1 MRSTFMPKEMMNTKE
16 VAEYLDI
23 HEKQVYLL
31 IKENKIPCTKITGKW
46 LFPKRLIDEWIIRN
60 STEQI
65 KYIANKVKQ
74 TGESIL
80 AAGSNDPVLDILLNE
95 IKQKNPL
102 AYIFSTSTGS
112 STGLTLFNNGLVDVA
127 WSHLYDNETES
138 YNIPFV
144 KKLCTNRELVV
155 VHLFDREVGL
165 IIAPDIKHIIKDF
178 SSINQSEVVFVNRQ
192 EGSGIRQLIDL
203 YIARHAINPH
213 HINGYTNVKY
223 SHIETGLAIQSGE
236 ANCGVASVA
245 IANFFKLPFIPLTV
259 ESFDMIISKEIFFN
273 QTIQNLIK
281 LLHDQPFINKIKSIG
296 NYNFFN
302 SGEIIYVTS

>member
-1 MRSTFMPKEMMNTKE
+1 MPKEMMNTKE

-46 LFPKRLIDEWIIRN
+46 LFPKQLIDEWIVRH

-65 KYIANKVKQ
+65 KLIVNKVKQ

-80 AAGSNDPVLDILLNE
+80 SAGSNDPVLDIFLNQ
-95 IKQKNPL
+95 IKQNHPMS
-102 AYIFSTSTGS
+102 YIFSTSTGS
-112 STGLTLFNNGLVDVA
+112 YTGLTLLNNGLVDIA
-127 WSHLYDNETES
+127 WSHLYDAETES

-144 KKLCTNRELVV
+144 RKLCTNRELVV
-155 VHLFDREVGL
+155 MHMFDREIGL
-165 IIAPDIKHIIKDF
+165 IINHSLKHIIKDF
-178 SSINQSEVVFVNRQ
+178 SSITQPEVVFINRQ

-203 YIARHAINPH
+203 YMTRYAINPK
-213 HINGYTNVKY
+213 HIKGYTNVKY
-223 SHIETGLAIQSGE
+223 SHIEIGLAIQSGE

-259 ESFDMIISKEIFFN
+259 ESFDMIISKDIFFN
-273 QTIQNLIK
+273 QTIQSLIK
-281 LLHDQPFINKIKSIG
+281 LLHNQSFINKIKSIG

-302 SGEIIYVTS
+302 SGEIIYVTA